1 MEVNDNKNID
11 LQKELAEIRG
21 LIKENTKFTK
31 QAISEIH
38 CMAFNISEDIKGL
51 DKQQKE
57 FIHSM
62 NLLQTA
68 CDQIQE
74 EQNKIYTNK
83 DMYLMFSVEGM
94 THAKIAKRCG
104 CSVSTVKRR
113 IAEYKNSMFG
123 MEV

>member
-1 MEVNDNKNID
+1 MEVIDNKNID
-11 LQKELAEIRG
+11 RDKELAEMRG
-21 LIKENTKFTK
+21 LIKENIKFTK

-38 CMAFNISEDIKGL
+38 CMAFNLSEDIKGI

-57 FIHSM
+57 FIHSI

-74 EQNKIYTNK
+74 EQNKIYTSK

-113 IAEYKNSMFG
+113 IADYKNNMFN

>member
-1 MEVNDNKNID
+1 MEVIDNKNID
-11 LQKELAEIRG
+11 RDKELAEMRG
-21 LIKENTKFTK
+21 LIKENIKFTK

-38 CMAFNISEDIKGL
+38 CMAFNLSEDIKGI

-57 FIHSM
+57 FIHSI

-74 EQNKIYTNK
+74 EQNKIYTSK

-94 THAKIAKRCG
+94 THAKIDKRCG

-113 IAEYKNSMFG
+113 IADYKNNMFN